1 MSKVAII
8 FWSGT
13 GNTEMMANAI
23 ADGAKEAGAEVS
35 LLPVSATS
43 ADQAA
48 GFDRLALGCP
58 AMGAEVLEEMEFE
71 PFFAELESKLSGKRV
86 ALFGSFGWGDGQ
98 WMRDWYS
105 RTDEAGAVMVGEE
118 GLMAHELPTSEV
130 LDRCKALGKELAG

>member
-13 GNTEMMANAI
+13 GNTEMMAHAI

>member
-35 LLPVSATS
+35 LLPVSATG

-71 PFFAELESKLSGKRV
+71 PFFAERESKLSGKRV